1 MTSAHSKRPWLTAAL
16 VFVAMGCQTE
26 SASDLTTSQIVA
38 DISATATGSGQTNVN
53 ATFRT
58 GELTLT
64 FIELTSDDVLQ
75 AKTGTTTQTLSQF
88 SLLGVTTY
96 GTTMPVDAD
105 GTSFTVSLTRKKDSG
120 APSSVATL
128 PPAFTVS
135 PVSGTFSRA
144 DAGPTFDWSPAAA
157 DPMSLLITGSCIDD
171 VSESI
176 PANAT
181 SFAIA
186 AGTLKKR
193 TVVDGGTPPG
203 DDCDAT
209 AAISRNRP
217 GTLDPAYGNG
227 TIVGT
232 QARSVTFS
240 TVP

>member
-1 MTSAHSKRPWLTAAL
+1 MPPAHVKRPYFTAAL
-16 VFVAMGCQTE
+16 VLVAMSCQTE
-26 SASDLTTSQIVA
+26 SASTLATAKIVA
-38 DISATATGSGQTNVN
+38 DISATATGTGQTNVA

-64 FIELTSDDVLQ
+64 FIELTTDDVLQ
-75 AKTGTTTQTLSQF
+75 AKTGTTTQTLSEL

-105 GTSFTVSLTRKKDSG
+105 GTAFTVSLTRQKDSG
-120 APSSVATL
+120 APSSIATL
-128 PPAFTVS
+128 PPAFTVTPLTGS
-135 PVSGTFSRA
+135 FSRA
-144 DAGPTFDWSPAAA
+144 ASGPTLAWSPAAA
-157 DPMSLLITGSCIDD
+157 DSMSVLITGSCIDD
-171 VSESI
+171 VTESI

-181 SFAIA
+181 SLAIA

-193 TVVDGGTPPG
+193 TVVDGGTPPD

-217 GTLDPAYGNG
+217 GTLDPGYGNG
-227 TIVGT
+227 TVVGT

-240 TVP
+240 TTP